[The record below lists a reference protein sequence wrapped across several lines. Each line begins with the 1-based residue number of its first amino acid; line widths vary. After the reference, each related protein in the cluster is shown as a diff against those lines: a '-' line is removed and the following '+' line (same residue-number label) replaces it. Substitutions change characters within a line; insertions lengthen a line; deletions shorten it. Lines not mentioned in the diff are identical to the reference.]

1 MNKFLLLLI
10 IGACFS
16 DLRGQTV
23 FKDYTDGMLYVKLS
37 KASAR
42 TISVTNPR
50 NIPLA
55 ELKIFASL
63 LTKYNVTKAYLP
75 FYQAKD
81 DQNLPYTYKLEF
93 KKITGVNAFIEE
105 LSAIKGVEYA
115 ERVPLMKTD
124 ITPNDPTFP
133 AQLTQINAQNAWN
146 VFNGSS
152 NITVAIVDNAV
163 MWTHQDLVANTYT
176 NAGEIAGNSIDDDAN
191 GYVDDVN
198 GWDVADWDNNAIP
211 TQTLMDHGTH
221 CAGIAGART
230 NNGIGIASIGW
241 NIKLIP
247 VKTTYDT
254 GNTST
259 ISDGYGGII
268 YAARAGARV
277 VSCSWGGGGFAQSEQ
292 NVVNYA
298 WNKGCLVV
306 AAAGNSSSSIQSYP
320 GAYGNVF
327 CVASIGSGDVKS
339 GFSNFGTWV
348 DISAP
353 GEGHY
358 STIPNSTTG
367 TYGFKSGTSMATPMV
382 AGLAA
387 LMLSNCSTM
396 TQTDVINC
404 ISSTAVN
411 IYTLSGNATYSTSS
425 QLGAGRIDAFAA
437 MNCASVYL
445 TVPPIANF
453 YAFPLNTCPN
463 TPVTFYD
470 SSLYTPLATT
480 RSWTFQSGTPST
492 AANFT
497 NVLVQWSTAGTYSA
511 ALTVSNTFGSSTKNK
526 LAYVT
531 VAGPIALPLV
541 EGFQQP
547 AFLPVNWTQNNIFN
561 DAIYWNRVTGIGG
574 FGTSTACAVFDNYN
588 IDAAY
593 ERDEMRTPKYIFSNV
608 ASARL
613 RFDVAYA
620 RYNAFFSD
628 TLEVKLSTN
637 CGATWTS
644 IYLKGGSVLST
655 RSDLSANTFTPTNA
669 QWRTDS
675 IDITMLTAGQGNVM
689 FSFINRGH
697 YGQALYLDNIN
708 LAFPTPTLNAAIP
721 ASVCVGATFN
731 STNTSVGA
739 ATYTWNFPGGS
750 PASSNATAPGASYPS
765 AGLYTVT
772 LIGLNGTTTTSATRT
787 INIIALPVVSVNT
800 PTICDGSVTT
810 LTASGTSNYTWTG
823 FPAGPNLSV
832 SPPITTVYT
841 VTGSNGVCSAVKNA
855 TVFVNPNPT
864 LTVNSPTICSGLAAI
879 LSPTGATSYTW
890 TDGTTVS
897 TTPFLVIVPPTT
909 AVYTLTGSNGNCS
922 SQITGTVLVNPTPTL
937 SAVNPTICS
946 GSAVTLSVNGANSY
960 LWNTGPATNTL
971 SVTPA
976 QTNNYTVTGT
986 SLGCSSSKT
995 ITVNVQ
1001 ATPSVSVSGTQLLI
1015 CASGVATLTAT
1026 GANTFSWSNSLTAPT
1041 ITVNPTLTTA
1051 YMVTGTNTLCSNS
1064 SQITVTVIA
1073 APAIVVSTSPASSS
1087 ICSGASATLN
1097 VSGPYNNFTWAGP
1110 GAPVSSTVVSP
1121 TSSSVYTVSASSANG
1136 CNTSSLVNLVVNS
1149 NPFSTISFTNASCNN
1164 SCSGIANA
1172 LSSSGT
1178 SPYTYTLNGGN
1189 CNSLPCSN
1197 LCVGAY
1203 TLQTSDAAG
1212 CNSTANFSITA
1223 PVNSLSLSVVT
1234 TSASCS
1240 SCPSGSGSVNVSG
1253 GLAPYNYTWTPNGGN
1268 AATSSGLLPGCY
1280 TISVND
1286 ANLCL
1291 SQTSLCI
1298 GIWNTIGID
1307 KTQPGINLLLIYPNP
1322 TQNFVTVEY
1331 NGFVFDYSIYNN
1343 LGQLVREKSNN
1354 QNKAVV
1360 RLEDLAKGV
1369 YIIEIR
1375 NGSER
1380 ANRKLVIE

>member
-10 IGACFS
+10 TIACFAHLS
-16 DLRGQTV
+16 GQTV
-23 FKDYTDGMLYVKLS
+23 FKDYTDGMVYVKLS
-37 KASAR
+37 KATAK
-42 TISVTNPR
+42 TIPVNNPR
-50 NIPLA
+50 HVPLA
-55 ELKIFASL
+55 SLKIFESL
-63 LTKYNVTKAYLP
+63 LTKYEVKRAYLP

-81 DQNLPYTYKLEF
+81 DRNLPYIYKLEF
-93 KKITGVNAFIEE
+93 KKINAINAFIEE

-146 VFNGSS
+146 VFNGGS

-176 NAGEIAGNSIDDDAN
+176 NTGETAGNGIDDDAN
-191 GYVDDVN
+191 GYIDDVN
-198 GWDVADWDNNAIP
+198 GWDVMGWDNNAIP

-230 NNGIGIASIGW
+230 NNSIGIASIGW
-241 NIKLIP
+241 NIKIIP
-247 VKTTYDT
+247 VKTTADASS
-254 GNTST
+254 TSS
-259 ISDGYGGII
+259 IDDGYGGII

-277 VSCSWGGGGFAQSEQ
+277 ISCSWGGGGFAQSEQ
-292 NVVNYA
+292 NVINYA

-306 AAAGNSSSSIQSYP
+306 AAAGNSNSSSQSYP
-320 GAYGNVF
+320 GAYGNVY

-339 GFSNFGTWV
+339 GFSNYGSWV

-353 GEGHY
+353 GEGLY

-411 IYTLSGNATYSTSS
+411 IYTLSGNATYSTSN
-425 QLGAGRIDAFAA
+425 QLGAGRIEAYAA
-437 MNCASVYL
+437 MNCASFYL

-453 YAFPLNTCPN
+453 FAFPLNTCPN
-463 TPVTFYD
+463 TPVTFFD
-470 SSLYTPLATT
+470 SSLYIPLGTT

-492 AANFT
+492 AT
-497 NVLVQWSTAGTYSA
+497 SSNVSVQWSAPGTYSA
-511 ALTVSNTFGSSTKNK
+511 ALTVSNTFGSNTKNK

-547 AFLPVNWTQNNIFN
+547 AFLPANWTPNNIFN

-574 FGTSTACAVFDNYN
+574 YGTSTACAVFDNYN
-588 IDAAY
+588 IDAAF
-593 ERDEMRTPKYIFSNV
+593 ERDEMRTPKYIFTNV
-608 ASARL
+608 AAARL

-628 TLEVKLSTN
+628 TMEVKLSTN

-644 IYLKGGSVLST
+644 IYLKGGTALST

-675 IDITMLTAGQGNVM
+675 VDITALTAGQGNVM

-697 YGQALYLDNIN
+697 YGQAIYLDNIN

-721 ASVCVGATFN
+721 ASVCVGASFN

-750 PASSNATAPGASYPS
+750 PASSSAASPTASFAA

-787 INIIALPVVSVNT
+787 INILALPVVSVNT
-800 PTICDGSVTT
+800 PTICNGSVTT
-810 LTASGTSNYTWTG
+810 LTASGTNSYTWSG
-823 FPAGPNLSV
+823 FPAGPTLSV

-841 VTGSNGVCSAVKNA
+841 VTGSDGACSAVKNA
-855 TVFVNPNPT
+855 TVFINPNPT
-864 LTVNSPTICSGLAAI
+864 VTVNSPTICSGLSAI

-890 TDGTTVS
+890 TYGTSFS
-897 TTPFLVIVPPTT
+897 TTPVLVMTPPAT

-922 SQITGTVLVNPTPTL
+922 SQITGTVLVNATPTL
-937 SAVNPTICS
+937 SAANPTICS
-946 GSAVTLSVNGANSY
+946 GSAVTLSVSGANSF
-960 LWNTGPATNTL
+960 LWNTGPTTNTI
-971 SVTPA
+971 SVSPLL
-976 QTNNYTVTGT
+976 TNNYTVTGT

-995 ITVNVQ
+995 VTVNVQ
-1001 ATPSVSVSGTQLLI
+1001 ATPNVSVNGTPLII
-1015 CASGVATLTAT
+1015 CASGVATLSAT

-1041 ITVNPTLTTA
+1041 ITVNPLSTTV
-1051 YMVTGTNTLCSNS
+1051 YMVTGTSTLCSSS
-1064 SQITVTVIA
+1064 SQITVSVIA
-1073 APAIVVSTSPASSS
+1073 APGIVVSTSPISSN
-1087 ICSGASATLN
+1087 ICSGSSATLN
-1097 VSGPYNNFTWAGP
+1097 VSGPYSNFVWSGP
-1110 GAPVSSTVVSP
+1110 GAPVSATVVSP
-1121 TSSSVYTVSASSANG
+1121 TSSSAYTVTASSANG
-1136 CNTSSLVNLVVNS
+1136 CGTSSVVNLVVNA
-1149 NPFSTISFTNASCNN
+1149 NPVSVIAFTNAGCTNT
-1164 SCSGIANA
+1164 CSGIANA

-1178 SPYTYTLNGGN
+1178 APYSYVLNGGN
-1189 CNSLPCSN
+1189 CNTLPCNN

-1212 CNSTANFSITA
+1212 CVSTSTFAISA
-1223 PVNSLSLSVVT
+1223 PVNNLTLSVVT
-1234 TSASCS
+1234 ASATCS
-1240 SCPSGSGSVNVSG
+1240 TCPTGTGAVNVSG
-1253 GLAPYNYTWTPNGGN
+1253 GLAPYSFSWTPNGGN
-1268 AATSSGLLPGCY
+1268 AATSTGLLPGCY
-1280 TISVND
+1280 TISLND
-1286 ANLCL
+1286 ANLCP

-1298 GIWNTIGID
+1298 GIWNTTGINLNEAD
-1307 KTQPGINLLLIYPNP
+1307 NNLLLIYPNP
-1322 TQNFVTVEY
+1322 AQNLVTVEY
-1331 NGFVFDYSIYNN
+1331 NGIIFDYSIYNN
-1343 LGQLVREKSNN
+1343 LGQLVRERSNN
-1354 QNKAVV
+1354 QNMAVV
-1360 RLEDLAKGV
+1360 RIEDLAKGV
-1369 YIIEIR
+1369 YLIEIR
-1375 NGSER
+1375 NGSGKV
-1380 ANRKLVIE
+1380 NRKLVID